1 MLFSNT
7 RKSRNRKYD
16 KNAIQTCEKI
26 YTFLHSYLLG
36 STKRLRKCDAGA
48 TRQTAVK
55 GRSAATVTVPL
66 LKCLRNVK
74 LTSLKRSS
82 FKHKGNSVIY
92 DGVFLLWSIYSLKSE
107 MNGTL
112 GHCLGFLGN
121 RSKTRNKREKKKIPD
136 RVHFYLVWYGLS
148 VGEGKWKSVPD
159 LISKENK
166 RP

>member
-55 GRSAATVTVPL
+55 GRSAATVTAPL

-92 DGVFLLWSIYSLKSE
+92 SLKSE

-121 RSKTRNKREKKKIPD
+121 RSKARNKREKKKIPD
-136 RVHFYLVWYGLS
+136 RVHFYLV
-148 VGEGKWKSVPD
+148 
-159 LISKENK
+159 
-166 RP
+166 

>member
-55 GRSAATVTVPL
+55 GRSAATVTAPL

-121 RSKTRNKREKKKIPD
+121 RSREEKNSWQGAFLFSLIWALSL
-136 RVHFYLVWYGLS
+136 RLS
-148 VGEGKWKSVPD
+148 VKAS
-159 LISKENK
+159 ENLFQT
-166 RP
+166 

>member
-1 MLFSNT
+1 MLFLNT

-16 KNAIQTCEKI
+16 KNAIQTYEKI

-55 GRSAATVTVPL
+55 GRSAATVTAPF

-112 GHCLGFLGN
+112 GHCLGFLEN
-121 RSKTRNKREKKKIPD
+121 RSKARYKRELQIPA

-148 VGEGKWKSVPD
+148 VGEREVKICS
-159 LISKENK
+159 
-166 RP
+166 RPNF